1 MELQDTAVTG
11 CLGQSGMLREEGEVG
26 RGGLRV
32 GEQEIGV
39 VEALIEDL
47 EIVEKKKKRSRD
59 KGTGKIYFQ
68 REKEDRDS
76 PRSSC

>member
-11 CLGQSGMLREEGEVG
+11 CLGQSGMLREEGEAG
-26 RGGLRV
+26 TEGLRV

-47 EIVEKKKKRSRD
+47 EIVEKKKKRRET
-59 KGTGKIYFQ
+59 KGRKNIFSKRKRRQ
-68 REKEDRDS
+68 R
-76 PRSSC
+76 